1 MRHSKSPFYP
11 KAAYGTK
18 LKKSSLTEHK
28 LEQTTKQRPIMPLA
42 KREDI
47 LIFPKL
53 YTFVENCT
61 CNDGPHFI
69 FQSVSIDQIGKSV
82 LEMNHQQNRA
92 LNSIKV
98 LYEQTRELTHDFL
111 DYV

>member
-28 LEQTTKQRPIMPLA
+28 LKQTTKQRPIMPLA

-53 YTFVENCT
+53 YTFVENYT
-61 CNDGPHFI
+61 CSDGPHFI

-92 LNSIKV
+92 LNSKRKTIWPSCI
-98 LYEQTRELTHDFL
+98 EQLLFS
-111 DYV
+111 

>member
-1 MRHSKSPFYP
+1 
-11 KAAYGTK
+11 
-18 LKKSSLTEHK
+18 
-28 LEQTTKQRPIMPLA
+28 MPLA

-53 YTFVENCT
+53 YTFVENYT